1 MKKVSTNYKEWYH
14 RDHFILP
21 QYVFLYLSLKLEN
34 INKQDFINIYM
45 QTYMLLYFKQC

>member
-14 RDHFILP
+14 RDHFILA